1 VKPLE
6 FWELFGGFIY
16 AGALIGKVGGV
27 WSFKGFGCGLL
38 VIVLKG
44 EKKGKQEERNSI
56 QLSLVFLC
64 IFLSLLSSDRGWN
77 LGIKIK
83 DEPLKVAKTNY
94 QCQEPKAP

>member
-1 VKPLE
+1 MIVKPLE

-64 IFLSLLSSDRGWN
+64 IFLSLLSSDRG
-77 LGIKIK
+77 
-83 DEPLKVAKTNY
+83 
-94 QCQEPKAP
+94 